1 MKTQARIFFQFF
13 MNGLLLLAPVAGTIF
28 VALSIFRW
36 LDGLIQTGI
45 PGLGLIIL
53 VIGITVFGYLGSMF
67 LFRPIWVKVEEMLGK
82 APLVSLIYN
91 SIKDLASAFMGDKK
105 KFNQA
110 VMVDLG
116 NGCWKPGFVT
126 QSDIPV
132 EGVNGMVSVYFPH
145 SYNFSGNVYFVSSAQ
160 VKNLDVPSKD
170 FMKFIVS
177 GGIMPLEKDDET
189 TQDNT
194 NNHD

>member
-1 MKTQARIFFQFF
+1 MKKQARIFFQFF
-13 MNGLLLLAPVAGTIF
+13 MNGLLLLAPFAGTIF

-132 EGVNGMVSVYFPH
+132 EGLNGMVSVYFPH
-145 SYNFSGNVYFVSSAQ
+145 SYNFSGNVFFVSLAQ
-160 VKNLDVPSKD
+160 VKNLDVPSTD

-177 GGIMPLEKDDET
+177 GGIVPLEKDDET
-189 TQDNT
+189 TQDIPK
-194 NNHD
+194 NHE

>member
-1 MKTQARIFFQFF
+1 MKTQARILFQFF
-13 MNGLLLLAPVAGTIF
+13 MNGLLLLAPATITIY
-28 VALSIFRW
+28 VALSIFRR

-45 PGLGLIIL
+45 PGLGLILL
-53 VIGITVFGYLGSMF
+53 VIGITFFGYLGSMF

-91 SIKDLASAFMGDKK
+91 SIKDLASAFMGDQK
-105 KFNQA
+105 KFKQA

-126 QSDIPV
+126 QSEIPV
-132 EGVNGMVSVYFPH
+132 EGLNGMVSVYFPH
-145 SYNFSGNVYFVSSAQ
+145 SYNFSGNVFFVAAAQ
-160 VKNLDVPSKD
+160 VKNLDVPSTD

-177 GGIMPLEKDDET
+177 GGIVRLEKGQET
-189 TQDNT
+189 KQDQSV
-194 NNHD
+194 NHE